1 MRKLPLKN
9 LPTTL
14 PLAISYYGPGF
25 CSDSLLLGI
34 LVAIAELKKAWNWQE
49 EK

>member
-9 LPTTL
+9 LPETL
-14 PLAISYYGPGF
+14 PLAISYYGPYF
-25 CSDSLLLGI
+25 CADYLFLAIVGAGI
-34 LVAIAELKKAWNWQE
+34 SWENWLKDG